1 MNRERLANG
10 EASRRRLG
18 ALVPGLILILL
29 GLWFLLDNFGLVQ
42 INMGQLWPVFPLL
55 FGLAMLLTG
64 VVRGRRGRLDEG
76 AIMVGVWGT
85 LIGLFFF
92 LFTFGAVGWD
102 QMGLLWPTFPLI
114 GGLGF
119 LAAFL
124 SSGLRDW
131 GLLIVGAIATLVG
144 VLGYIFTYGVL
155 SPAFAQFV
163 LPYLAP
169 ALLILAGIGIVVSA
183 LSRRQV

>member
-1 MNRERLANG
+1 MERERLANG
-10 EASRRRLG
+10 DAGRRRLG

-42 INMGQLWPVFPLL
+42 INMGQLWPVFPLV

-64 VVRGRRGRLDEG
+64 TFRGRRGRTDEG
-76 AIMVGVWGT
+76 AVMVGVWGT

-92 LFTFGAVGWD
+92 LFTLGAVSWD

-124 SSGLRDW
+124 SNGLRDW
-131 GLLIVGAIATLVG
+131 GLLLVGGIATLVG
-144 VLGYIFTYGVL
+144 VLGYLFTYGVV
-155 SPAFAQFV
+155 SSTFAQFV

-169 ALLILAGIGIVVSA
+169 ALLILAGLGIIVSA

>member
-1 MNRERLANG
+1 MERERLANG

-29 GLWFLLDNFGLVQ
+29 GVWFLLDNFGLIQ

-55 FGLAMLLTG
+55 FGLAMLVTG
-64 VVRGRRGRLDEG
+64 ALRGRRGRMDDG

-92 LFTFGAVGWD
+92 LFTLGAVSWD

-124 SSGLRDW
+124 ASGLRDW
-131 GLLIVGAIATLVG
+131 GMLIVGGIATLVG
-144 VLGYIFTYGVL
+144 VLGYVFTYGVL
-155 SPAFAQFV
+155 SPNFAQFV

-183 LSRRQV
+183 LTRRQV